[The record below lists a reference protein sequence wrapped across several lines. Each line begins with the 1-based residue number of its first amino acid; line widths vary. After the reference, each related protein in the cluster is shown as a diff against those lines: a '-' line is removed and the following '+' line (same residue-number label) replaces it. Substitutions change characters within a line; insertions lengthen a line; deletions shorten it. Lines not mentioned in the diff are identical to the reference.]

1 MNDRTIALVRAIRGP
16 LVLIALG
23 VLFAIDHFGP
33 YPFERTW
40 PALIILIGIWKLVE
54 YAVLRSPTSDGQIP
68 GRM

>member
-1 MNDRTIALVRAIRGP
+1 MNDRTIALVRAVRGP

-23 VLFAIDHFGP
+23 VLFAVDHFGP

-40 PALIILIGIWKLVE
+40 PALIILIGVWKLVE
-54 YAVLRSPTSDGQIP
+54 YAVMRPPTTDGPFP

>member
-1 MNDRTIALVRAIRGP
+1 MNDRTIALVKAVRGP

-33 YPFERTW
+33 YPFDRTW
-40 PALIILIGIWKLVE
+40 PALIIVIGLWKLVE
-54 YAVLRSPTSDGQIP
+54 YAVMRPPASDGPFP